1 MKVLKN
7 ILLSERPLL
16 ISNDGYRQAVDIA
29 FLPAGK
35 SFLTDPPT
43 YKEETD
49 KAVAC
54 VRKLLSESED
64 NIEVTN
70 DFENTDLPE
79 NTVAYHRVYGFI
91 TGGSRWYFSSKQLEA
106 DLIAAEANPSIC
118 AHLLHIDSYGGEAWY
133 LDRLT
138 ETMRGCKKPIVGIY
152 EDRCASA
159 AYYIGCHADVLYA
172 TTENDFVGCI
182 GTMTSFYDWDGY
194 YEKMGVKLVEAKATM
209 SDLKNKTFDDLVD
222 GKPAAFIE
230 NVLNPLN
237 DQFIAAVRS
246 QRPKLASMD
255 NDNPVLRGETYYTPA
270 AIENGLIDG
279 KRTLA
284 EAIAEAHALGCRK
297 SESSAL
303 KDSIYE
309 LI

>member
-16 ISNDGYRQAVDIA
+16 ISNDGYRQAVTAA
-29 FLPAGK
+29 FLTGE
-35 SFLTDPPT
+35 DPTT

-49 KAVAC
+49 KAVAL
-54 VRKLLSESED
+54 VRKLLSESD
-64 NIEVTN
+64 NPIEVTN
-70 DFENTDLPE
+70 DFDNPELPE
-79 NTVAYHRVYGFI
+79 NSVAYHRVHGFI

-106 DLIAAEANPSIC
+106 DLLAAEANPSIC
-118 AHLLHIDSYGGEAWY
+118 AHLLHIDSQGGEAWY

-138 ETMRGCKKPIVGIY
+138 ETMRGCSKPIVGIY
-152 EDRCASA
+152 EDKCASA
-159 AYYIGCHADVLYA
+159 AYYIGCHAGVLYA

-182 GTMTSFYDWDGY
+182 GTMTSFYDFHDY
-194 YEKMGVKLVEAKATM
+194 FKKMGINLIEAKATR
-209 SDLKNKTFDDLVD
+209 SDLKNKTFDDLID
-222 GKPAAFIE
+222 GKPKAFIE

-237 DQFIAAVRS
+237 DQFLAAVRS
-246 QRPKLASMD
+246 QRPKLAEMD
-255 NDNPVLRGETYYTPA
+255 YDNPVLRGETYYTPA

-279 KRTLA
+279 KRTLT
-284 EAIAEAHALGCRK
+284 EAVIEAHELGCRK
-297 SESSAL
+297 SENSTL